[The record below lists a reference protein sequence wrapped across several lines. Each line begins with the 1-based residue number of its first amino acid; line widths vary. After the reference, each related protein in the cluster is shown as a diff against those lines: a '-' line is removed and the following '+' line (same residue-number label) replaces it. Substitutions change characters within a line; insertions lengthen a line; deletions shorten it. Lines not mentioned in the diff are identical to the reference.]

1 MEPEFNL
8 SSAKAG
14 QPAVFSILH
23 RRCLGTIASPFPL
36 RGMETARRS
45 IGTFLVIAVLLGLL
59 AGVGWFAFAGITA
72 PGEPL
77 PSEAYVALALGALTA
92 VLVGIGLMTLVFYS
106 SRRGYDEP
114 PRFHEDQ

>member
-1 MEPEFNL
+1 
-8 SSAKAG
+8 
-14 QPAVFSILH
+14 
-23 RRCLGTIASPFPL
+23 
-36 RGMETARRS
+36 METARRS

-59 AGVGWFAFAGITA
+59 AGVGWFAFAGITG